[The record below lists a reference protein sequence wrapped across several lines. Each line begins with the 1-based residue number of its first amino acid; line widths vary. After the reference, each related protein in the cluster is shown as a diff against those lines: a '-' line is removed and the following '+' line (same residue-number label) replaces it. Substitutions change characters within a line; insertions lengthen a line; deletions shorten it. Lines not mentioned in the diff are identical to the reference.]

1 MENIE
6 NGKVQVIKVKGHG
19 DNDGNIRAD
28 YLATKAKDEV
38 GKMKRIAIIG
48 AYQPDDL
55 NAIIKTI
62 KEKYRLRKVFYN
74 ESNYVCKWTWGSGYN
89 ENVCGRRSRGV
100 VVTEEDKI
108 QLVFGPVSKKDKV
121 DAVYILNTETIIL
134 QEIFLA
140 QYIDIFKEYYTH

>member
-1 MENIE
+1 
-6 NGKVQVIKVKGHG
+6 
-19 DNDGNIRAD
+19 
-28 YLATKAKDEV
+28 
-38 GKMKRIAIIG
+38 MKRIAIIG

-62 KEKYRLRKVFYN
+62 KENIDLEKFSIMSPIMFANGHEGQVTMRMFAAADQ
-74 ESNYVCKWTWGSGYN
+74 GA
-89 ENVCGRRSRGV
+89 

-140 QYIDIFKEYYTH
+140 QYIDIFKEYYTHLDETHQFEDEMDLIEHLQSL

>member
-1 MENIE
+1 
-6 NGKVQVIKVKGHG
+6 
-19 DNDGNIRAD
+19 
-28 YLATKAKDEV
+28 
-38 GKMKRIAIIG
+38 MKRIAIIG

-62 KEKYRLRKVFYN
+62 KENIDLEKFSIMSPIMFAN
-74 ESNYVCKWTWGSGYN
+74 GY
-89 ENVCGRRSRGV
+89 EGQVTMRMFAAADQGA

-140 QYIDIFKEYYTH
+140 QYIDIFKEYYTHLDETQQFEDEMDLIEHLQSL